1 MVSAAGRA
9 AKLNPKDLG
18 EILKKIKVLKNNN
31 LLAGFENYEDAAVYR
46 LNENQALIFTLDV
59 ITPIVDDPYT
69 FGQIA
74 AANALSDVFAMGGN
88 PLMALNIVC
97 FPENRLDDLGLILKG
112 GAKKV
117 AEAGAILVG
126 GHTIKDKEPKYGL
139 AVVGLI
145 CPEDIIYNY
154 NPQEGDLLILTK
166 PLGTGI
172 LSTALKGDIAEP
184 TAIKEAIFWMTKLN
198 QLSEELLKLPIHSL
212 TDITGFGLIGHLSEM
227 LTKNN
232 LGAELWINNMPVIK
246 GLDKYI
252 SLGMIPGGTLKN
264 KEIYSCSV
272 EKNLDLPPEQEI
284 ILYDAQTSGGL
295 LLSISPEQAEKAK
308 ELLSQ
313 QGFTLSQII
322 GKIIKIP
329 SGRKIRIR
337 TKGDGSIF

>member
-1 MVSAAGRA
+1 M
-9 AKLNPKDLG
+9 
-18 EILKKIKVLKNNN
+18 
-31 LLAGFENYEDAAVYR
+31 AGFEKYEDAAVYR
-46 LNENQALIFTLDV
+46 LSDKQALIFTLDV

-74 AANALSDVFAMGGN
+74 ASNALSDIFAMGAN
-88 PLMALNIVC
+88 PLMALNIAC
-97 FPENRLDDLGLILKG
+97 FPGDRLDDLELVLKG

-145 CPEDIIYNY
+145 HPQDIIYNDT
-154 NPQEGDLLILTK
+154 PREEDLLILTK

-184 TAIKEAIFWMTKLN
+184 MAVKEATSWMTKLN
-198 QLSEELLKLPIHSL
+198 QLSEELLKLPIHGL
-212 TDITGFGLIGHLSEM
+212 TDITGFGLIGHLTEM

-232 LGAELWINNMPVIK
+232 LGAELWINDVPLID

-252 SLGMIPGGTLKN
+252 SSGMIPGGTLKN

-272 EKNLDLPPEQEI
+272 ETKQGIPSEQEI
-284 ILYDAQTSGGL
+284 VLYDAQTSGGL

-313 QGFTLSQII
+313 QGFTSSQII
-322 GKIIKIP
+322 GKVIKIP
-329 SGRKIRIR
+329 SGRKIRI
-337 TKGDGSIF
+337 I

>member
-1 MVSAAGRA
+1 M
-9 AKLNPKDLG
+9 
-18 EILKKIKVLKNNN
+18 
-31 LLAGFENYEDAAVYR
+31 AGFEKYEDAAVYQ
-46 LNENQALIFTLDV
+46 LSDKQALIFTLDV

-74 AANALSDVFAMGGN
+74 ASNALSDIFAMGAN
-88 PLMALNIVC
+88 PLMALNIAC
-97 FPENRLDDLGLILKG
+97 FPGDRLDDLELVLKG

-145 CPEDIIYNY
+145 HPQDIIYNDT
-154 NPQEGDLLILTK
+154 PREEDLLILTK

-184 TAIKEAIFWMTKLN
+184 MAVKEATSWMTKLN
-198 QLSEELLKLPIHSL
+198 QLSEELLKLPIHGL
-212 TDITGFGLIGHLSEM
+212 TDITGFGLIGHLTEM

-232 LGAELWINNMPVIK
+232 LGAELWINDVPLID

-252 SLGMIPGGTLKN
+252 SSGMIPGGTLKN

-272 EKNLDLPPEQEI
+272 ETKQGIPSEREI
-284 ILYDAQTSGGL
+284 VLYDAQTSGGL

-313 QGFTLSQII
+313 QGFTSSQII
-322 GKIIKIP
+322 GKVIKIP
-329 SGRKIRIR
+329 SGRKIRI
-337 TKGDGSIF
+337 I

>member
-1 MVSAAGRA
+1 M
-9 AKLNPKDLG
+9 
-18 EILKKIKVLKNNN
+18 
-31 LLAGFENYEDAAVYR
+31 AGFEKYEDAAVYR
-46 LNENQALIFTLDV
+46 LSDKQALIFTLDV

-74 AANALSDVFAMGGN
+74 AANALSDVFAMGAN
-88 PLMALNIVC
+88 PLMALNIVA
-97 FPENRLDDLGLILKG
+97 FPGNRLDDLELVLKG
-112 GAKKV
+112 GADKV

-145 CPEDIIYNY
+145 HPQNIIYNDTT
-154 NPQEGDLLILTK
+154 QEGDLLILTK

-184 TAIKEAIFWMTKLN
+184 TAVKEAAFWMTKLN
-198 QLSEELLKLPIHSL
+198 QLSKELLKLPIHGL

-232 LGAELWINNMPVIK
+232 LGAELWINDIPVID

-272 EKNLDLPPEQEI
+272 EKKQDISSEQEI
-284 ILYDAQTSGGL
+284 VLYDAQTSGGL

-308 ELLSQ
+308 GLLYQ
-313 QGFTLSQII
+313 QGFNSSQII
-322 GKIIKIP
+322 GKIIKVS
-329 SGRKIRIR
+329 SGRKIRI
-337 TKGDGSIF
+337 I

>member
-1 MVSAAGRA
+1 
-9 AKLNPKDLG
+9 
-18 EILKKIKVLKNNN
+18 
-31 LLAGFENYEDAAVYR
+31 LAGFEKYEDAAVYR
-46 LNENQALIFTLDV
+46 LSDKQALIFTLDV

-74 AANALSDVFAMGGN
+74 ASNALSDIFAMGAN
-88 PLMALNIVC
+88 PLMALNIAC
-97 FPENRLDDLGLILKG
+97 FPGDRLDDLELVLKG

-145 CPEDIIYNY
+145 HPQDIIYNDT
-154 NPQEGDLLILTK
+154 PREEDLLILTK

-184 TAIKEAIFWMTKLN
+184 MAVKEATSWMTKLN
-198 QLSEELLKLPIHSL
+198 QLSEELLKLPIHGL
-212 TDITGFGLIGHLSEM
+212 TDITGFGLIGHLTEM

-232 LGAELWINNMPVIK
+232 LGAELWINDVPLID

-252 SLGMIPGGTLKN
+252 SSGMIPGGTLKN

-272 EKNLDLPPEQEI
+272 ETKQGIPSEQEI
-284 ILYDAQTSGGL
+284 VLYDAQTSGGL

-313 QGFTLSQII
+313 QGFTSSQII
-322 GKIIKIP
+322 GKVIKIP
-329 SGRKIRIR
+329 SGRKIRI
-337 TKGDGSIF
+337 I